1 MGSVMKKSWLLL
13 AALLPSLSLAE
24 PQTDIDPL
32 TLAVRTVWGP
42 EIKTVED
49 AVDWIIEPT
58 GYRLVT
64 SYPAPTESARIAQR
78 SLPPVIKLHRTMPII
93 DALQLLAGMDNTVI
107 IDKRNKLISFQ
118 YGTQP

>member
-1 MGSVMKKSWLLL
+1 MKKLCLLL
-13 AALLPSLSLAE
+13 AALLPTLTFAQ
-24 PQTDIDPL
+24 PQTNIDPL

-42 EIKTVED
+42 EIKTVQD

-58 GYRLVT
+58 GYRLT
-64 SYPAPTESARIAQR
+64 TQYPAPTESARIAQKT
-78 SLPPVIKLHRTMPII
+78 LPPVIKMHRTMPII